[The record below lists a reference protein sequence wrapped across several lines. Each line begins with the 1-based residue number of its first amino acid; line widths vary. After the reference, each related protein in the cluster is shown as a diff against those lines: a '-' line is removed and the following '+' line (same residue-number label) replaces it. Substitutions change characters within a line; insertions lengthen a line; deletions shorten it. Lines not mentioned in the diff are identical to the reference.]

1 MINTDRG
8 KVHIEGNTK
17 DLIAEWSQMTKDLY
31 KEIAKHDGVETA
43 SKVFT
48 QSLKTAATIA
58 VIELKIEE
66 KMEDGGDS
74 E

>member
-1 MINTDRG
+1 MINVDRG
-8 KVHIEGNTK
+8 KVYIEGNSR
-17 DLIAEWSQMTKDLY
+17 DLIAEWGLMTKALY
-31 KEIAKHDGVETA
+31 EEIAKNDGVETA
-43 SKVFT
+43 SKVFV

-66 KMEDGGDS
+66 KMEDGGDT

>member
-1 MINTDRG
+1 MINVDRG
-8 KVHIEGNTK
+8 KVYIEGNSK
-17 DLIAEWSQMTKDLY
+17 DLVAEWSLMTKELY
-31 KEIAKHDGVETA
+31 KEIAKHDGVENA

-66 KMEDGGDS
+66 KMDDGSDS

>member
-1 MINTDRG
+1 MINADSG
-8 KVHIEGNTK
+8 KVYIEGNLK
-17 DLIAEWSQMTKDLY
+17 DLIAEWAHITTGLY

-66 KMEDGGDS
+66 KMDDG
-74 E
+74 EV

>member
-1 MINTDRG
+1 MINADRG
-8 KVHIEGNTK
+8 KVYIEGNSK
-17 DLIAEWSQMTKDLY
+17 DLIAEWAHITTGLY

-66 KMEDGGDS
+66 KMEDG
-74 E
+74 EV

>member
-1 MINTDRG
+1 MINADRG
-8 KVHIEGNTK
+8 KVYIEGNSK
-17 DLIAEWSQMTKDLY
+17 DLIAEWSHMTKELY

-66 KMEDGGDS
+66 KMDDGSDT

>member
-1 MINTDRG
+1 MINADKG
-8 KVHIEGNTK
+8 KVYIEGNSK
-17 DLIAEWSQMTKDLY
+17 DLITEWSHMTKALY
-31 KEIAKHDGVETA
+31 MEIDKHDGVETA

-66 KMEDGGDS
+66 KMDDG
-74 E
+74 EV